1 MLKYLRYANYVW
13 RHCWFVRRA
22 CWAKGLYWQGLIH
35 DLSKWRPSEFFPYAR
50 FFYGPKP
57 PKRNITGYYK
67 PTDTGNDAFD
77 YAWLLH
83 QKRNPHHWQFWI
95 LPEDEGGVKVLS
107 MPPCY
112 RLEMLCD
119 WYGASMAQ
127 GYSGKS
133 ATWYTANKH
142 KMQLH
147 PETREWVEANVSDD
161 FLRASGLY

>member
-1 MLKYLRYANYVW
+1 MKKYLRYARYVI
-13 RHCWFVRRA
+13 RHCKYVRRA
-22 CWAKGLYWQGLIH
+22 CFAKGLYWQGIVH
-35 DLSKWRPSEFFPYAR
+35 DLSKWRQSEFIPYAR

-57 PKRNITGYYK
+57 PMRNTTGYYK

-77 YAWLLH
+77 FAWLLH

-95 LPEDEGGVKVLS
+95 LQEDEGGVKVLEI
-107 MPPCY
+107 PHRY

-127 GYSGKS
+127 GYGGKS
-133 ATWYTANKH
+133 RTWYAANRE

-147 PETREWVEANVSDD
+147 PATRAWVEANVSDD
-161 FLRASGLY
+161 FLGLEAT